1 MEPLISH
8 DLRADIVTRLLG
20 GEEDTDAI
28 PFIDR
33 LVEIAEMENGEH
45 QMLVDPVDRS
55 IALVFELF
63 QSESLDPWDV
73 DLTMFI
79 DLFGE
84 RIETAENIDLPSCG
98 RLIRMAWNI
107 LHAQTFSLIERHEN
121 WEDEIDDDD
130 WMSDIGWEAD
140 FDDDEYGFSVN
151 VLTGRAK
158 EALPGLFQ
166 GRIRRTTESR
176 PVTLS
181 EMLFSLKA
189 AHDQAEDRRLREAA
203 RIRHQADVEEAMA
216 NVSSRMHRE
225 NLEEDIQRCWSALRK
240 LGRDGSPVELADV
253 RTYLS
258 SLAIE
263 EGASEDEAEAE
274 GEISGFVASLFL
286 THRGFAEIWQ
296 MGEAN
301 QGRIFLRDRW
311 PKVDTFEDARAAIA
325 HERGISL
332 EEVEA

>member
-1 MEPLISH
+1 MKESQAASIAHLGDRAADTKEDLDERLEWESRLEESIASESEPLNPRLLMNRRLRRRCFPWSLSSH

-20 GEEDTDAI
+20 GEDTDAI

-63 QSESLDPWDV
+63 QSEPLDPWDV

-84 RIETAENIDLPSCG
+84 RIETAENIDLSCG

-203 RIRHQADVEEAMA
+203 RFAIRQTSKRPWLMYHQG
-216 NVSSRMHRE
+216 
-225 NLEEDIQRCWSALRK
+225 C
-240 LGRDGSPVELADV
+240 
-253 RTYLS
+253 T
-258 SLAIE
+258 
-263 EGASEDEAEAE
+263 
-274 GEISGFVASLFL
+274 
-286 THRGFAEIWQ
+286 
-296 MGEAN
+296 
-301 QGRIFLRDRW
+301 
-311 PKVDTFEDARAAIA
+311 
-325 HERGISL
+325 
-332 EEVEA
+332 